1 MNDAPSMPPSPPV
14 DITTGGWV
22 GIGFAIAAVV
32 LLLSCILFRDFWM
45 RCWRSFRGTGGA
57 AARAT
62 GGSLG
67 VGVGTLSKVGDELPL
82 VGMRVA

>member
-1 MNDAPSMPPSPPV
+1 MAPPPPV
-14 DITTGGWV
+14 DITTAGWV
-22 GIGFAIAAVV
+22 GIAFAIAAAV

-45 RCWRSFRGTGGA
+45 RTWRSFRGTGGA
-57 AARAT
+57 AARA
-62 GGSLG
+62 GQGSLG

>member
-1 MNDAPSMPPSPPV
+1 MAPPPMAPPPV
-14 DITTGGWV
+14 DITTAGWV
-22 GIGFAIAAVV
+22 GIGFAIAAAV

-62 GGSLG
+62 EGSL
-67 VGVGTLSKVGDELPL
+67 GVGTLSKVGDELPL